1 MRLRSTLAAAVAA
14 VAVVA
19 TAAPAS
25 AHEEINPKTVPTG
38 KPAFLTLTAANE
50 ASVDLVR
57 MVLRAPAGLAF
68 GEATRSPAGW
78 SAAATDDSITWTGG
92 AVKPHTFE
100 SWGFEM
106 EGADQPGTLTYRVT
120 LGYAG
125 GKTDDH
131 EVEVTAA
138 APGTG
143 GPGTAASP
151 ATTVST
157 AATTAS
163 APPTT
168 AAAAPA
174 AGSGGDSDSGSGT
187 AKAAL
192 AVSIIA
198 LLVAVGAL
206 AVGARRGSG
215 GPTPNRTSGSGTAPG
230 AAQDW

>member
-1 MRLRSTLAAAVAA
+1 MRLRPTLAAAVAA
-14 VAVVA
+14 LAIVA
-19 TAAPAS
+19 TAAPAR

-38 KPAFLTLTAANE
+38 QAAFLTLTAANE

-57 MVLRAPAGLAF
+57 IVLRAPAGLSF

-78 SAAATDDSITWTGG
+78 SAAGTDDSITWTGG

-100 SWGFEM
+100 SWGFEI
-106 EGADQPGTLTYRVT
+106 EGPDQPGTLTYQVT

-143 GPGTAASP
+143 GGGPGSAP
-151 ATTVST
+151 ATTVTT

-168 AAAAPA
+168 ESAAP
-174 AGSGGDSDSGSGT
+174 AGSGGSDSGSGT

-192 AVSIIA
+192 AVSIVA
-198 LLVAVGAL
+198 LLVAAGAL
-206 AVGARRGSG
+206 AAGARRGGG
-215 GPTPNRTSGSGTAPG
+215 GPTPNRTSGTGPAPG

>member
-14 VAVVA
+14 LAVVA
-19 TAAPAS
+19 TAAPAL
-25 AHEEINPKTVPTG
+25 AHEEINPRTVPTG
-38 KPAFLTLTAANE
+38 QPAFLTLTAANE
-50 ASVDLVR
+50 ASVDLLR
-57 MVLRAPAGLAF
+57 IVLRAPAGLAF
-68 GEATRSPAGW
+68 GEATRSPTGW

-92 AVKPHTFE
+92 AVKPQTFE

-125 GKTDDH
+125 GKTDEH

-138 APGTG
+138 APGSG
-143 GPGTAASP
+143 AAAASP
-151 ATTVST
+151 AET
-157 AATTAS
+157 ATTTDTTTS
-163 APPTT
+163 VPPTT
-168 AAAAPA
+168 GVAAPA
-174 AGSGGDSDSGSGT
+174 AGSVGDSDSGSGT

-192 AVSIIA
+192 AVSIVA
-198 LLVAVGAL
+198 LLVAAGAL